1 LPTKSKIFSWL
12 EGGPHHLIGLRVLR
26 AAIGIMILFRIGTEG
41 RYAEY
46 FWGPV
51 GMGQGTNTF
60 IFGQYLGGLLDRIYT
75 SPVGIY
81 VILTALFTG
90 AVGFIMNKAVLLSN
104 VLLLLCFWSLEQ
116 RFPILGDGGDNITR
130 IVLFFLLFTT
140 SGVKSTHHWAKNWV
154 HNLAVVTITL
164 QLIILYTVAGLM
176 KANGDKWIHGVAL
189 YYISQVE
196 WFSNPGTR
204 DFFKIPL
211 LTTVMC
217 YGTVFFQ
224 LYFPIAIFS
233 RVRLLWIGVG
243 VVMHLM
249 IAITMG
255 LFTFS
260 CVMIGLEMFLLR
272 DDEYKIFQNFLLS
285 GIQKFKHGFYGK
297 HKL

>member
-1 LPTKSKIFSWL
+1 
-12 EGGPHHLIGLRVLR
+12 
-26 AAIGIMILFRIGTEG
+26 
-41 RYAEY
+41 
-46 FWGPV
+46 
-51 GMGQGTNTF
+51 
-60 IFGQYLGGLLDRIYT
+60 
-75 SPVGIY
+75 
-81 VILTALFTG
+81 
-90 AVGFIMNKAVLLSN
+90 
-104 VLLLLCFWSLEQ
+104 
-116 RFPILGDGGDNITR
+116 
-130 IVLFFLLFTT
+130 
-140 SGVKSTHHWAKNWV
+140 
-154 HNLAVVTITL
+154 
-164 QLIILYTVAGLM
+164 
-176 KANGDKWIHGVAL
+176 
-189 YYISQVE
+189 
-196 WFSNPGTR
+196 
-204 DFFKIPL
+204 
-211 LTTVMC
+211 MC